1 MVLALKSHSAEQGLG
16 APSSPTPLGSAGG
29 AAFPDARAGISP
41 PSLVRPRGNASEGGV
56 APGANQGHRLQRQPE
71 QSSTSQNLDTQ
82 TPLYSLDGQTGT
94 TETTQNRGGDTGQ
107 GSETH
112 LLSQPYHGLCGLEE
126 VIGPHRTCCHL
137 LPSLS
142 EEAGLKRLQ
151 VHFRLYRLTCCVSP
165 HVALPLRMD
174 KFQ

>member
-94 TETTQNRGGDTGQ
+94 TETTQNEVGTLVKGQKPTCFPSPATGCVVLKK
-107 GSETH
+107 SLDLTEPAVT
-112 LLSQPYHGLCGLEE
+112 SS
-126 VIGPHRTCCHL
+126 R
-137 LPSLS
+137 PSVRRLD
-142 EEAGLKRLQ
+142 LKD
-151 VHFRLYRLTCCVSP
+151 FKFTSVSTG
-165 HVALPLRMD
+165 
-174 KFQ
+174 